1 MPLVSCS
8 PPKCYLSRPRKRP
21 GQRTL
26 PGRCVR
32 PNPWTMFQMSV
43 SGQGLG
49 RKMVSYMY
57 RRWKLR
63 WARENPGLD
72 ARAARA
78 KMNADLCRDIA
89 ASNRRARS
97 RNSSS
102 RMKATRPDRRKTARD
117 NTVRRKK
124 EAAKAAKAAK
134 AKAAAKKK
142 NKSGSSGT
150 SDASSFF
157 AKKEVPSGW
166 NLYKKLKG
174 LSSFEFKVG
183 SGASRSGVFMRGN
196 TLDSMKPGEWFDDDV
211 ITAYMTLL
219 QGKGNPSS
227 SKGIFM
233 SPLFYGKFTARGD
246 NSGAVDPAYFGQ
258 SAAVRHPLVK
268 RWTRNLNTTGPVKIF
283 VPVNHGNT
291 HWTLIVVD
299 VKNKQVISVD
309 SFNSD
314 RLTARKEMLGWI
326 EQEHIAKG
334 KAFNRQQ
341 WKTLKKVAPRQTNG
355 YDCGPFTCMFAAF
368 INNDKPLAFK
378 QKDMAK
384 MRARLVWSILNL
396 KL

>member
-1 MPLVSCS
+1 MPIASCA
-8 PPKCYLSRPRKRP
+8 PPTCYLSLPRKRR
-21 GQRTL
+21 GRRTL

-32 PNPWTMFQMSV
+32 PNPWTMFQIGV
-43 SGQGLG
+43 SGRGYD
-49 RKMVSYMY
+49 RMMVSYMY

-72 ARAARA
+72 ARAARS
-78 KMNADLCRDIA
+78 KMNADLCRGI
-89 ASNRRARS
+89 
-97 RNSSS
+97 
-102 RMKATRPDRRKTARD
+102 ATRKNPNPNPSARKAKAAKAARKAKPAKPA
-117 NTVRRKK
+117 RKAK
-124 EAAKAAKAAK
+124 AAKPARKAKAAKAAK
-134 AKAAAKKK
+134 R
-142 NKSGSSGT
+142 GT
-150 SDASSFF
+150 SGAKRKFF
-157 AKKEVPSGW
+157 AKKEVPRGW
-166 NLYKKLKG
+166 DLYKELEG

-233 SPLFYGKFTARGD
+233 SPLFYAKFTARGD
-246 NSGAVDPAYFGQ
+246 NSGAVDPAYFGK
-258 SAAVRHPLVK
+258 SAKVRHPLVK
-268 RWTRNLNTTGPVKIF
+268 SWTRKLNTTGPVKIF

-299 VKNKQVISVD
+299 VKNKQVISID
-309 SFNSD
+309 SFNSE

-326 EQEHIAKG
+326 EQEHAAKG
-334 KAFNRQQ
+334 KAFNREQ
-341 WKTLKKVAPRQTNG
+341 WRTLKMVAPAQTNG

-368 INNDKPLAFK
+368 INNNKPLAFK